1 MRGVDKSTGKTLAK
15 LFSELLEVID
25 DPKVPD
31 GMKRMTIIYRDSDN
45 ALKQIIE
52 GIQDLGNCGHSFS
65 IVLDPDNPSES
76 IKCGWDGDGNCY
88 IDKITIDPVEE
99 D

>member
-1 MRGVDKSTGKTLAK
+1 MRGKAGEVFEQLRKLMDEPLA
-15 LFSELLEVID
+15 ED
-25 DPKVPD
+25 KVPN

-52 GIQDLGNCGHSFS
+52 GIQDLGNCGHSFD
-65 IVLDPDNPSES
+65 IVLDPHGDSPVN
-76 IKCGWDGDGNCY
+76 CGWDGDGNCY